1 MKFCTKCGNQ
11 LSDIANFCDKCGS
24 PVSNAQTPPP
34 IPGTNENVADDTK
47 RKEVFVGVKRKCP
60 VCGVEVP
67 AFALT
72 CPDGHE
78 LSGIN
83 VSKTSKEFQ
92 EGLIKYEGKEERDF
106 VASFP
111 IPNEKEELGNFML
124 MVASILKQDMQ
135 NGADQMRVS
144 SFSSKFDEIKSKV
157 YMMLKADDPIV
168 GETKKWDSALN
179 ELYENYKKIIEER
192 ARLNEKK
199 LKEQRKFKYTH
210 PVLHKFFFA
219 SKVSVIVIVIG
230 LILFFLSYMIPI
242 STHKGKVIQISKDQI
257 FLPYQLSEYY
267 EVISDGTITTFDRN
281 DKFRVE
287 FEVKNIKAVPQDY
300 SFGWFLNLN
309 DNYLRDQLKKIEAQ
323 LKYLKTGDSGDL
335 IIEYHDT
342 NLVHE
347 LEEATL
353 LRLTID

>member
-34 IPGTNENVADDTK
+34 TPGTNENVADETK
-47 RKEVFVGVKRKCP
+47 RKEVFVGERRKCP
-60 VCGVEVP
+60 VCGVEIS

-72 CPDGHE
+72 CPNGHE
-78 LSGIN
+78 LSGVK
-83 VSKTSKEFQ
+83 VSNIAKDFQ

-106 VASFP
+106 VSSFP
-111 IPNEKEELGNFML
+111 IPNEREELGNFML

-144 SFSSKFDEIKSKV
+144 SFTSKFDEIKSKV

-210 PVLHKFFFA
+210 PVLHKFIMSA
-219 SKVSVIVIVIG
+219 V
-230 LILFFLSYMIPI
+230 LFFGFILVIILSDELPI
-242 STHKGKVIQISKDQI
+242 WTHKGKIVDIPQNQIY
-257 FLPYQLSEYY
+257 LPYQLADYFK
-267 EVISDGTITTFDRN
+267 VVSDGTITTFN
-281 DKFRVE
+281 GNTNFRVE
-287 FEVKNIKAVPQDY
+287 FKVKNIKPIPNNFNFGQHFYINDDY
-300 SFGWFLNLN
+300 LPFKLE
-309 DNYLRDQLKKIEAQ
+309 DIEAQ
-323 LKYLKTGDSGDL
+323 LRYIKFGDSETL
-335 IIEYHDT
+335 VIEDDEDKIYKLDD
-342 NLVHE
+342 
-347 LEEATL
+347 ATS
-353 LRLTID
+353 LRLRID

>member
-1 MKFCTKCGNQ
+1 MKFCTNCGKQ
-11 LSDIANFCDKCGS
+11 LNDDAKFCDKCGS

-34 IPGTNENVADDTK
+34 IPGANENVADDTK

-60 VCGVEVP
+60 VCGAEVP

-78 LSGIN
+78 LSGIS
-83 VSKTSKEFQ
+83 VSKTSKDFQ

-144 SFSSKFDEIKSKV
+144 SFTSKFDEIKSKV
-157 YMMLKADDPIV
+157 YMMLEADDPIV

-192 ARLNEKK
+192 TRLNEKK

-210 PVLHKFFFA
+210 PVLHKFLRIFTISA
-219 SKVSVIVIVIG
+219 VSAVSFLG
-230 LILFFLSYMIPI
+230 LILVWILSDDGLF
-242 STHKGKVIQISKDQI
+242 HKGKVVDIPQNEIY
-257 FLPYQLSEYY
+257 LPYQLTDYF
-267 EVISDGTITTFDRN
+267 EVVSDGTITTFNGNRN
-281 DKFRVE
+281 YRVE
-287 FEVKNIKAVPQDY
+287 FKVRNVKPIPNNIKFGYGLYINDDY
-300 SFGWFLNLN
+300 LSF
-309 DNYLRDQLKKIEAQ
+309 DKIEAQ
-323 LKYLKTGDSGDL
+323 LRYIKSGDSG
-335 IIEYHDT
+335 
-342 NLVHE
+342 
-347 LEEATL
+347 TL
-353 LRLTID
+353 LIEDRDSSYKLENATSLHFRIN

>member
-1 MKFCTKCGNQ
+1 MKFCTNCGKQ
-11 LSDIANFCDKCGS
+11 LNDDAKFCDTCGA
-24 PVSNAQTPPP
+24 PVSGTQTPPP
-34 IPGTNENVADDTK
+34 IPGANENVADDTK

-72 CPDGHE
+72 CPEGHE

-83 VSKTSKEFQ
+83 VSKTSKDFQ

-111 IPNEKEELGNFML
+111 IPNEREELGNFML

-192 ARLNEKK
+192 ARLNERKV
-199 LKEQRKFKYTH
+199 KEQRKFKYTH
-210 PVLHKFFFA
+210 PVLHKILRICIISAVLYFGFILVII
-219 SKVSVIVIVIG
+219 VSDE
-230 LILFFLSYMIPI
+230 LPI
-242 STHKGKVIQISKDQI
+242 WTHKGKIVDIPQNEIY
-257 FLPYQLSEYY
+257 LPYQLADYY
-267 EVISDGTITTFDRN
+267 EVVSDGTITTFN
-281 DKFRVE
+281 GNTSFKVE
-287 FEVKNIKAVPQDY
+287 FKVRNVKSIPNNFNFGQQFYINDDY
-300 SFGWFLNLN
+300 LPFKLE
-309 DNYLRDQLKKIEAQ
+309 DIEAQ
-323 LKYLKTGDSGDL
+323 LRYIKTGDSGTL
-335 IIEYHDT
+335 VIEDEDRQYKLDD
-342 NLVHE
+342 
-347 LEEATL
+347 ATSL
-353 LRLTID
+353 HLRID

>member
-11 LSDIANFCDKCGS
+11 LSDQANFCDKCGS
-24 PVSNAQTPPP
+24 SVSNAQTPPP
-34 IPGTNENVADDTK
+34 IPGANENVADDTK

-144 SFSSKFDEIKSKV
+144 SFRSKFDEIKSKI
-157 YMMLKADDPIV
+157 YMMLKAGDPIV

-192 ARLNEKK
+192 ARLNERKV
-199 LKEQRKFKYTH
+199 KEQRKFKYTH
-210 PVLHKFFFA
+210 PVLHKFLRICIISA
-219 SKVSVIVIVIG
+219 V
-230 LILFFLSYMIPI
+230 LFFGFILVIIVSDELPI
-242 STHKGKVIQISKDQI
+242 WTHKGKIVDIPQNQIY
-257 FLPYQLSEYY
+257 LPYQLADYY
-267 EVISDGTITTFDRN
+267 EVVSDGTITTFN
-281 DKFRVE
+281 GNTSFKVE
-287 FEVKNIKAVPQDY
+287 FKVRNVKPIPNNFNFGQQFYINDDY
-300 SFGWFLNLN
+300 LPFK
-309 DNYLRDQLKKIEAQ
+309 LKDIEAQ
-323 LKYLKTGDSGDL
+323 LRYIKTGDSGTL
-335 IIEYHDT
+335 VIEDEDKQYKLDD
-342 NLVHE
+342 
-347 LEEATL
+347 ATSL
-353 LRLTID
+353 HLRID

>member
-11 LSDIANFCDKCGS
+11 LSDQANFCDKCGS
-24 PVSNAQTPPP
+24 SVSNAQTPPP
-34 IPGTNENVADDTK
+34 TPGTNENVADETK
-47 RKEVFVGVKRKCP
+47 RKQVFVGERRKCP
-60 VCGVEVP
+60 VCGVEIS

-72 CPDGHE
+72 CPNGHE
-78 LSGIN
+78 LSGVK
-83 VSKTSKEFQ
+83 VSNIAKDFQ

-111 IPNEKEELGNFML
+111 IPNEREELGNFML

-144 SFSSKFDEIKSKV
+144 SFTSKFDEIKSKV

-210 PVLHKFFFA
+210 PVLHKFIMSA
-219 SKVSVIVIVIG
+219 V
-230 LILFFLSYMIPI
+230 LFFGFILVIIVSEELPI
-242 STHKGKVIQISKDQI
+242 WTHKGKIVDIPQNQIY
-257 FLPYQLSEYY
+257 LPYQLADYY
-267 EVISDGTITTFDRN
+267 KVVSDGTITTFN
-281 DKFRVE
+281 GNTSFKVE
-287 FEVKNIKAVPQDY
+287 FKVRNVKPIPNNFNFGQHFYINDDY
-300 SFGWFLNLN
+300 LPFKLE
-309 DNYLRDQLKKIEAQ
+309 DIEAQ
-323 LKYLKTGDSGDL
+323 LRYIKSGDSGTL
-335 IIEYHDT
+335 LIEYKYDA
-342 NLVHE
+342 NK
-347 LEEATL
+347 LENATS
-353 LRLTID
+353 LRLRID

>member
-1 MKFCTKCGNQ
+1 MKFCTKCGKKLN
-11 LSDIANFCDKCGS
+11 DDAKFCDTCGA
-24 PVSNAQTPPP
+24 PVSGTQTPPP
-34 IPGTNENVADDTK
+34 IPGANENVADDTK

-72 CPDGHE
+72 CPEGHE

-83 VSKTSKEFQ
+83 VSKTSKDFQ

-111 IPNEKEELGNFML
+111 IPNEREELGNFML

-192 ARLNEKK
+192 ARLNERKV
-199 LKEQRKFKYTH
+199 KEQRKFKYTH
-210 PVLHKFFFA
+210 PVLHKILRICIISAVLYFGFILVII
-219 SKVSVIVIVIG
+219 VSDE
-230 LILFFLSYMIPI
+230 LPI
-242 STHKGKVIQISKDQI
+242 WTHKGKIVDIPQNQIY
-257 FLPYQLSEYY
+257 LPYQLADYY
-267 EVISDGTITTFDRN
+267 EVVSDGTITTFN
-281 DKFRVE
+281 GNTSFKVE
-287 FEVKNIKAVPQDY
+287 FKVRNVKPIPNNIK
-300 SFGWFLNLN
+300 FGSSIYIN
-309 DNYLRDQLKKIEAQ
+309 DNYLFFDKIEAQ
-323 LKYLKTGDSGDL
+323 LRYIKSGDSRTL
-335 IIEYHDT
+335 IIEDRDSEYK
-342 NLVHE
+342 
-347 LEEATL
+347 LENATSL
-353 LRLTID
+353 HFRID